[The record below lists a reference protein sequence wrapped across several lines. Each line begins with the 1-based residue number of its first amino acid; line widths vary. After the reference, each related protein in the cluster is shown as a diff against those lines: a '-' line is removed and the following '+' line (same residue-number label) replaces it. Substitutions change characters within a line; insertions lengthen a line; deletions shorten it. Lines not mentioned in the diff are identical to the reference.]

1 MEAVPVKT
9 VLAVLALTAA
19 LAVAA
24 PAVARP
30 IDSYG
35 PIPSGTPQGAPAPA
49 PSSGTDGWLV
59 VAAVALAFA
68 AGAGAARLV
77 PVLKVRAS

>member
-1 MEAVPVKT
+1 MKT
-9 VLAVLALTAA
+9 ALAVLALTAA

-59 VAAVALAFA
+59 VVAAAALAFA